1 MQHLSPFYGFE
12 VAVSLLIANPMPYLL
27 CHRAITLHLLIVNQ
41 VTPVTCRVTR
51 LQSLSSMIGPFICSG
66 SHVVQKDCHPSALS
80 TFVDAVF
87 QCGPPAIPLKPCIIK
102 YVGKSHNLWHRALLV
117 LEQSAA
123 ETSPLFRPRSVVP
136 AAATAAAE
144 YDFEV
149 ASISPP
155 VCLNFLT
162 FNFSFGVDYVQ
173 R

>member
-1 MQHLSPFYGFE
+1 
-12 VAVSLLIANPMPYLL
+12 
-27 CHRAITLHLLIVNQ
+27 
-41 VTPVTCRVTR
+41 
-51 LQSLSSMIGPFICSG
+51 MIGPFICSG

-87 QCGPPAIPLKPCIIK
+87 QCGPPAIPLKPCIVK

-136 AAATAAAE
+136 AAAATAAAE
-144 YDFEV
+144 YDFDA

-155 VCLNFLT
+155 VCTSFQLCDTAAGAFHLVQKVVQHSNITNSLVLSWLCT
-162 FNFSFGVDYVQ
+162 VGIDTCSCVHSHEWPNKWPRFSGHFQTNLD
-173 R
+173 

>member
-1 MQHLSPFYGFE
+1 
-12 VAVSLLIANPMPYLL
+12 
-27 CHRAITLHLLIVNQ
+27 
-41 VTPVTCRVTR
+41 
-51 LQSLSSMIGPFICSG
+51 MIGPFICSG

-87 QCGPPAIPLKPCIIK
+87 QCGPPTVPLKPCIIK

-136 AAATAAAE
+136 VASTAAAE
-144 YDFEV
+144 YDFDA

-155 VCLNFLT
+155 VCLAVVK
-162 FNFSFGVDYVQ
+162 G
-173 R
+173 